1 MKKIILNISLI
12 FISCSVLQAQQNQI
26 TMPFLNVAL
35 TGACDSTVTM
45 KVRNSQLVYD
55 GSTAYKLNANNY
67 LLKLISY
74 DTNGVDLYTI
84 TAHYNANNKADSATS
99 SIRAGASTFN
109 SVSRLTYDGNGYVIA
124 EASLMQLIPGMYD
137 SSEAHFYTYDGTGK
151 MLSSSRR
158 SKNSGSMKW
167 RDKYVFTY
175 NGNGK
180 VTKQEEYTYNDGT
193 SAWDLTNQ
201 ADFTYDGNGNKI
213 QEVRISY
220 PGPVN
225 NYRETTT
232 YNASNRR
239 LVRFYE
245 TYSTGWLPTGK
256 DSTYYLANNNGFNFS
271 YSYTN
276 GNYELI
282 EKDTCVSAG
291 LPSSVKN
298 IALAAPYTLYPNPA
312 NSTVHLTVNGNTSST
327 VIITDLNGKAVP
339 VETVF
344 ENNEWTIAANRLQAG
359 VYIVQVTQGTETTN
373 LKLIITH

>member
-1 MKKIILNISLI
+1 MKKTILNIALMLG
-12 FISCSVLQAQQNQI
+12 SCQLLLAQKNQI
-26 TMPFLNVAL
+26 TMPFINVAL

-45 KVRNSQLVYD
+45 KVRNNQLVYD
-55 GSTAYKLNANNY
+55 GSTAFKLNANNF
-67 LLKLISY
+67 LSKLISY
-74 DTNGVDLYTI
+74 DTNGVDLYNI
-84 TAHYNANNKADSATS
+84 TVYYNANNKADSATS
-99 SIRAGASTFN
+99 SIRVGTSTFN
-109 SVSRLTYDGNGYVIA
+109 SVSRITYDGNGYVIA
-124 EASLMQLIPGMYD
+124 EASLMQLIPGVYD

-151 MLSSSRR
+151 MLTSTRR

-193 SAWDLTNQ
+193 SVWDLTNQ

-213 QEVRISY
+213 EELRISY

-225 NYRETTT
+225 NYRETIT

-245 TYSTGWLPTGK
+245 IYSSGWLPTGK

-271 YSYTN
+271 YTYTN
-276 GNYELI
+276 GNYELTK
-282 EKDTCVSAG
+282 KDTCVSAG
-291 LPSSVKN
+291 LPSSIKN
-298 IALAAPYTLYPNPA
+298 IATGTPLTLYPNPA
-312 NSTVHLTVNGNTSST
+312 NTTVRLTVNSNTSST
-327 VIITDLNGKAVP
+327 VMISDLNGKVVP
-339 VETVF
+339 VQMVF
-344 ENNEWTIAANRLQAG
+344 ENNEWAIPANRLQAG
-359 VYIVQVTQGTETTN
+359 VYLVRVTQGTEITN